1 MPRPNGSAP
10 IIPFTP
16 LTHAKEFRDDIAAA
30 TTLDTQ
36 VTVLSDHLGHVIE
49 NQEAQEKQA
58 VVDKGEI
65 MEVLKGLGTK
75 LEGVGTQLEGVAT
88 EISNMKRSEDE
99 QRAALLVELG
109 HQAQTNDAQN
119 QAIVKVAQKVTTL
132 QQVKVVAKWIVGA
145 GGILTGGDLVHRLID
160 FILAAAKH

>member
-16 LTHAKEFRDDIAAA
+16 LTRAKEFRDDIAAA

-65 MEVLKGLGTK
+65 MDAIK
-75 LEGVGTQLEGVAT
+75 GVAASVEKVST
-88 EISNMKRSEDE
+88 DIASMKKSED
-99 QRAALLVELG
+99 QLRAALLVELG
-109 HQAQTNDAQN
+109 HQAQTNEEQTK
-119 QAIVKVAQKVTTL
+119 AIVKVTSKLTAM
-132 QQVKVVAKWIVGA
+132 QQVKVVVKWVAGV

>member
-16 LTHAKEFRDDIAAA
+16 LTRAKEFRDDIAAA

-88 EISNMKRSEDE
+88 DISNMKRSEDE
-99 QRAALLVELG
+99 QRAALVVELG

-145 GGILTGGDLVHRLID
+145 GGILTGGDLIHRLVD

>member
-1 MPRPNGSAP
+1 MPRSNGSAP
-10 IIPFTP
+10 ILPFTP
-16 LTHAKEFRDDIAAA
+16 LTRAKEFRDDIAAA

-88 EISNMKRSEDE
+88 DISNMKRSEDE

>member
-1 MPRPNGSAP
+1 MQFVVELIETLPNLP
-10 IIPFTP
+10 IY
-16 LTHAKEFRDDIAAA
+16 
-30 TTLDTQ
+30 
-36 VTVLSDHLGHVIE
+36 IE
-49 NQEAQEKQA
+49 
-58 VVDKGEI
+58 GE
-65 MEVLKGLGTK
+65 ELL
-75 LEGVGTQLEGVAT
+75 
-88 EISNMKRSEDE
+88 DE

>member
-10 IIPFTP
+10 VIPFAP
-16 LTHAKEFRDDIAAA
+16 LTRAKEFRDDIAAA
-30 TTLDTQ
+30 TTLDAQ
-36 VTVLSDHLGHVIE
+36 VAVLSDHLGHVIE

-65 MEVLKGLGTK
+65 MEVLRGLGTK
-75 LEGVGTQLEGVAT
+75 LEGVGTQLEDVAKD
-88 EISNMKRSEDE
+88 ISNMKKSEDE

-109 HQAQTNDAQN
+109 KQAKDNEDQN
-119 QAIVKVAQKVTTL
+119 KAIVQVAQKVTTL

-145 GGILTGGDLVHRLID
+145 GGILAGGDLVHRLVD
-160 FILAAAKH
+160 FILAAVKH